1 MGFKEEMDL
10 AWQEQVESQAVQEF
24 RATVE
29 NLKYVAEE
37 TKAKLDEI
45 VAAGTFSTVDQSIVT
60 EGGAVRTLV
69 NQMVTALEE
78 HSDFIDWKQPR

>member
-24 RATVE
+24 RATVQ

-45 VAAGTFSTVDQSIVT
+45 VAAMASQ
-60 EGGAVRTLV
+60 
-69 NQMVTALEE
+69 
-78 HSDFIDWKQPR
+78 IDDILYRAWTG

>member
-24 RATVE
+24 RATVQ

-45 VAAGTFSTVDQSIVT
+45 VAAGTFTTVAQSIVT

-78 HSDFIDWKQPR
+78 HSDFINWKKPE